1 VGGLKVS
8 VAQCGFF
15 RGPTSQSLAQDARSH
30 RIPQTRSDLM
40 KACLTV
46 LAALALALQLTACGG
61 GSSSSTS
68 GAPAAPVA
76 AKGVATPKSVSV
88 VTAN

>member
-1 VGGLKVS
+1 
-8 VAQCGFF
+8 
-15 RGPTSQSLAQDARSH
+15 
-30 RIPQTRSDLM
+30 M
-40 KACLTV
+40 KACLTA
-46 LAALALALQLTACGG
+46 LAALVLALQLTACGG

-68 GAPAAPVA
+68 SAPAAPVA